1 MSRYLIKLIRGW
13 YRAYALLL
21 YHSFYFVEGF
31 MESKEILRKEL
42 LDLRTKLV
50 LTKDVNLKIKLKEQ
64 IDSVRKSYTDLLV
77 EEKGLKKRG
86 R

>member
-1 MSRYLIKLIRGW
+1 MDD
-13 YRAYALLL
+13 
-21 YHSFYFVEGF
+21 
-31 MESKEILRKEL
+31 KEMLRKQL
-42 LDLRTKLV
+42 LDLRTQLI
-50 LTKDVNLKIKLKEQ
+50 LTKDANLRNKLQEQ

>member
-1 MSRYLIKLIRGW
+1 MVPCLCTPFVPFFLFCGG
-13 YRAYALLL
+13 
-21 YHSFYFVEGF
+21 FYG
-31 MESKEILRKEL
+31 SKEILRKEL

-64 IDSVRKSYTDLLV
+64 IDSVRKSYTDLLI
-77 EEKGLKKRG
+77 EEKGLKKKG

>member
-1 MSRYLIKLIRGW
+1 
-13 YRAYALLL
+13 
-21 YHSFYFVEGF
+21 
-31 MESKEILRKEL
+31 MECKEILRKEL